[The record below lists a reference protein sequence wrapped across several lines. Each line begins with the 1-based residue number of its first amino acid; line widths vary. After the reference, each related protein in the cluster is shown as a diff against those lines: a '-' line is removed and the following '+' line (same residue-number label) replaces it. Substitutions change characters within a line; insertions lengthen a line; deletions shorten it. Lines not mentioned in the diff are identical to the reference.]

1 MDHGEEEDREDLGVG
16 RPLAEEACKAQEVA
30 VDQVVEAQEG
40 GAGQV
45 LQDQENPWLEM
56 RGRIPGPEKARRKQ
70 MKGGLQHSVWSFRC
84 YQPCSA
90 DTHKPQHWPQQ
101 TVLLPGP

>member
-45 LQDQENPWLEM
+45 LQDQENP
-56 RGRIPGPEKARRKQ
+56 
-70 MKGGLQHSVWSFRC
+70 
-84 YQPCSA
+84 
-90 DTHKPQHWPQQ
+90 
-101 TVLLPGP
+101 